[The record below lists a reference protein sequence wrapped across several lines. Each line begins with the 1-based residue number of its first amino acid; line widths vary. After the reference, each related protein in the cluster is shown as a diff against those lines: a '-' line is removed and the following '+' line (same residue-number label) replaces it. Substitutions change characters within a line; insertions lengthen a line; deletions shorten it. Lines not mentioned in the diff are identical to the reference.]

1 MSQFKLIRT
10 VIEISVSFAVA
21 GIATKALFKKPAE
34 KVVVNMDAPTTTAD
48 AVNEVTVTDEEVEE
62 SI

>member
-1 MSQFKLIRT
+1 MSNFKIIRT
-10 VIEISVSFAVA
+10 AVEITISFAVA
-21 GIATKALFKKPAE
+21 TIATKALFKKPE
-34 KVVVNMDAPTTTAD
+34 DKVVVNMDTPTTTAD